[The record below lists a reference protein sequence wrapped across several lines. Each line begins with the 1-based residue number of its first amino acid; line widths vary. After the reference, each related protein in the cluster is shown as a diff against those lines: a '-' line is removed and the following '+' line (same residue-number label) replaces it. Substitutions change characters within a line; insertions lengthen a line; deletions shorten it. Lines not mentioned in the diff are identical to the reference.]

1 MFNNIKG
8 IITFEAVAP
17 DSNEFINSLKQSC
30 ISANH
35 IKYKNGKIIGCIYNN
50 DLDELKRIGNIHNAQ
65 ISIIRKRGAIFTVQK
80 YRKRIG
86 LLIGFIVSLIMVA
99 YLSDVVMIIE
109 IYGNQT
115 VSDKEVISL
124 LNDTGIHIGTLI
136 SEYDLRRAEQQ
147 IVSSSDNISWIG
159 IRSSG
164 SKLQVEIREMD
175 TAPEVVQENI
185 PCNIVAAKNAQ
196 IVDIKNV
203 HAGMLV
209 QMLHS
214 GVKKG
219 DLLIS
224 GTFED
229 GKGGVYYVHS
239 RGEIIGRYNEQIVFK
254 QAFSE
259 DKNIFDETYTKKT
272 IHFFGIKIPLNF
284 FSTEFE
290 NYEYD
295 EEITY
300 MNLFGIQLPIGMIY
314 SEYKPYKTETVQY
327 NEEQAKAI
335 LMNKISLYEYNFLEN
350 EDIRIIDKSVTYEVN
365 DNKLYSVVNY
375 TLEGNIGITKE
386 IMVK

>member
-1 MFNNIKG
+1 MFDNIKG
-8 IITFEAVAP
+8 IITFEAIVP
-17 DSNEFINSLKQSC
+17 DSNEFINSLKKSC

-35 IKYKNGKIIGCIYNN
+35 IKYKDGKIIGCIYNS
-50 DLDELKRIGNIHNAQ
+50 DFEELKRIGTLHSAQ
-65 ISIIRKRGAIFTVQK
+65 ISILIKKGAIFTAHK
-80 YRKRIG
+80 YQKRIG
-86 LLIGFIVSLIMVA
+86 LVIGFILSVFMVA
-99 YLSDVVMIIE
+99 YLSNVVMIIE

-115 VSDKEVISL
+115 VSDKEVLSL

-136 SEYDLRRAEQQ
+136 SAQDLRNAERQ

-185 PCNIVAAKNAQ
+185 PCNIVATKDAQ

-203 HAGMLV
+203 YAGMLV

-239 RGEIIGRYNEQIVFK
+239 RGEIIGKYNEQVVFK

-259 DKNIFDETYTKKT
+259 ETALFEETHTKKAL
-272 IHFFGIKIPLNF
+272 HFFGIKIPL
-284 FSTEFE
+284 SISSAKFE

-300 MNLFGIQLPIGMIY
+300 LKLLDIQLPIGMIY
-314 SEYKPYKTETVQY
+314 SEYRPYRTETVQY
-327 NEEQAKAI
+327 SDEQVKAI
-335 LMNKISLYEYNFLEN
+335 LTKKISLYEYNFLEN
-350 EDIRIIDKSVTYEVN
+350 EDIQVIDKTVNYEEAN
-365 DNKLYSVVNY
+365 GILYAIVNY
-375 TLEGNIGITKE
+375 TLEGNIGISKE